1 MCLRN
6 TPATILCL
14 DDEELPLSLRK
25 LVLESAGYS
34 VFTATNTAQALEVFT
49 ANHVDLLIADN
60 VRGVVDFVDRVHE
73 IKPDLPV
80 MFLTGGTA
88 LRDNLRP
95 PKYYLHKLEGSAEM
109 IDKVREAISQSHHD

>member
-1 MCLRN
+1 
-6 TPATILCL
+6 
-14 DDEELPLSLRK
+14 
-25 LVLESAGYS
+25 
-34 VFTATNTAQALEVFT
+34 
-49 ANHVDLLIADN
+49 
-60 VRGVVDFVDRVHE
+60 
-73 IKPDLPV
+73 